1 MDMQQPNG
9 PMAAQLTADQWNS
22 VLAAVNELPHRV
34 ARPIWD
40 SLIQQLRQQSMPQSL
55 STDDVVD
62 RVIQDG
68 A

>member
-9 PMAAQLTADQWNS
+9 PMAAQLTADQWNA

-40 SLIQQLRQQSMPQSL
+40 SLMQQLRQQSMPRPMF
-55 STDDVVD
+55 TEDVE
-62 RVIQDG
+62 RVIPDG